1 MYLVATVLAVAQTRQ
16 YVFDIDVGAILN
28 GSIVLSR
35 ALHCAVACP
44 RGDHQ
49 NSRKLP
55 KAGPTRAAAEL
66 VEQ

>member
-1 MYLVATVLAVAQTRQ
+1 M
-16 YVFDIDVGAILN
+16 G
-28 GSIVLSR
+28 IVLSR
-35 ALHCAVACP
+35 ALHCAVVCR

-55 KAGPTRAAAEL
+55 KAGRTRAAAEL